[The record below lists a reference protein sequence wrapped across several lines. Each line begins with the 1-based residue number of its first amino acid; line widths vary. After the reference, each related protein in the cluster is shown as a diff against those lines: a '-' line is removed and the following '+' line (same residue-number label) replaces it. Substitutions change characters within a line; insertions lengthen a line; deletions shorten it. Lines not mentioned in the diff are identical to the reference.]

1 LPTSGPTRPLL
12 EVLDGRRDSAFLA
25 RLTVRELSGSATF
38 GHNESGPPYA
48 ARMQSLLA
56 TT

>member
-1 LPTSGPTRPLL
+1 ML